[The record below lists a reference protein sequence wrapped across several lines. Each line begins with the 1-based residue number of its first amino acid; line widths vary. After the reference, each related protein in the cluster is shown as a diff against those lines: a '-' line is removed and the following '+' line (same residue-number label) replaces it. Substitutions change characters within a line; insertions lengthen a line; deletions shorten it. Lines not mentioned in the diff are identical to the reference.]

1 MSVQF
6 AAKQTKAPQSERVT
20 TPTQEDAPITS
31 TGMRTSD
38 MLQLQ
43 RLVGNKGIQRLLA
56 EGKLQ
61 RQQTDIA
68 MVRQKQ
74 AQVQRQCT
82 CGCCNG
88 VHDEQ
93 DEQATGE
100 PKVSAQVQRFW
111 DNDEEQSTDSGG
123 IMDWVSNTANQVAET
138 VGGWFS
144 GNSGNNE
151 ANDNKT
157 PPVEYSSGGVGEI
170 PQVEADCLTEEGIGY
185 GTGKGVKI
193 NLHGKT
199 VANYDHAQPIP
210 EPFPDG
216 VTVTT
221 SKVGDKDVFSASGKF
236 DVTFTANPS
245 ISLPTVPTGLTPCQE
260 KAVQDFIN
268 GKLAAHEQAHADA
281 FTNNYNGTATISINQ
296 KNILDT
302 PDQRK
307 RAVENPIQAEDVKR
321 ITKANAASGKLDP
334 WNETVTG
341 LDCVEPEETEE

>member
-6 AAKQTKAPQSERVT
+6 ASKQTKTPQPERVSN
-20 TPTQEDAPITS
+20 PTQVEAPIPHTA
-31 TGMRTSD
+31 TGNI
-38 MLQLQ
+38 LQLQ
-43 RLVGNKGIQRLLA
+43 RLVGNKGIQRLMA

-61 RQQTDIA
+61 RQLTDVA

-93 DEQATGE
+93 EEQSADQ
-100 PKVSAQVQRFW
+100 PKMAAQVQRFW
-111 DNDEEQSTDSGG
+111 NSDEEQSSEGGG
-123 IMDWVSNTANQVAET
+123 IMDWVSDTANQVAET
-138 VGGWFS
+138 VGGWFG
-144 GNSGNNE
+144 GNEE
-151 ANDNKT
+151 ANENNNDT
-157 PPVEYSSGGVGEI
+157 PPVEYREDGVGEI
-170 PQVEADCLTEEGIGY
+170 PQVKADCLTNEGIGF
-185 GTGKGVKI
+185 GSGKGVKI

-216 VTVTT
+216 VTVST
-221 SKVGDKDVFSASGKF
+221 SKVGDKDVFSANGKF
-236 DVTFTANPS
+236 DVTFTASPS

-260 KAVQDFIN
+260 KAVQDFID

-281 FTNNYNGTATISINQ
+281 FTNNYDGTATLSINQ

-321 ITKANAASGKLDP
+321 ITAANAASGKLDP

-341 LDCVEPEETEE
+341 LDCKEPEETEE